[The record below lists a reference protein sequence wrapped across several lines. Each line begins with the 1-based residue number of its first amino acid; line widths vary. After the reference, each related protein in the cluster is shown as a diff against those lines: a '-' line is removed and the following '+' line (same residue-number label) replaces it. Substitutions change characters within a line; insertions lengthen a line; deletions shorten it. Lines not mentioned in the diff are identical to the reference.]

1 MKKIRRTFAPGSE
14 WVYIKIYA
22 GNRTLENILFKEI
35 SQIVLKLK
43 KDQLILKWFFIRYAD
58 PDYHIRIRFLLK
70 DTKLGF
76 SLISVFNK
84 KLDFLITNNIIHK
97 IQLDTYN
104 RELERY
110 TSALINEAES
120 LFFIDSEC
128 VLKIIIKLNVCQL
141 ENYRWMIALKLIDGL
156 LSDFSFNLELK
167 QKFITNLS
175 QSFKMEFGFNQH
187 NSKQL
192 NAKYR
197 ENKSVVESVMNSH
210 VECDHFVKLCREIKL
225 RSISLK
231 PVVSQ
236 IQIKSK
242 GNKIDLENLLSSYVH
257 MMLNR
262 LFASKN
268 RLHELVLYD
277 FLKRYYTSEIAKKKY
292 NQ

>member
-1 MKKIRRTFAPGSE
+1 MKQIRRTFAPGSE

-84 KLDFLITNNIIHK
+84 KLDSLITNNIIHK

-110 TSALINEAES
+110 TSVLINEAES

-128 VLKIIIKLNVCQL
+128 VLKIIKKLNVCQL
-141 ENYRWMIALKLIDGL
+141 ENYRWMIALRLIDDL

-197 ENKSVVESVMNSH
+197 ENKSVIESVMNSN

-242 GNKIDLENLLSSYVH
+242 ENKIDLENLLSSYIH